1 MIFCEFATLPK
12 RMIHKSP
19 LRYRFFDTFKA
30 LGSDPRALF
39 FTIPSAN
46 RFLCFLKNKAEQ
58 KQTKNLT
65 CLQAGVCA
73 WRFSG
78 VFSGLSGRGQQCVQG
93 WGGGPLRKGQVL
105 PNFFFG
111 VGVLVRPPGIC
122 LGLSSA
128 VDCVFGYRV
137 QVKEYET
144 SPLFLPLLF
153 LLY

>member
-1 MIFCEFATLPK
+1 M
-12 RMIHKSP
+12 KSKTESEGMEMGRRGGKGAKETD
-19 LRYRFFDTFKA
+19 LAHLSCLFLFLT
-30 LGSDPRALF
+30 LF

-46 RFLCFLKNKAEQ
+46 RFLCLLKNKAEQ

-73 WRFSG
+73 WRFSW

-122 LGLSSA
+122 LGLISA